1 MDWNTNAYPPFPAV
15 AVIETTKA
23 TFQIDNAKLYVPV
36 VTSSINDKIKFS
48 ENVKQGFKR
57 TVSWNKYRS
66 ETTTQ

>member
-1 MDWNTNAYPPFPAV
+1 MV

-66 ETTTQ
+66 EITTQ